1 MGNLTINAVTP
12 FLESVTKPQRYLG
25 GEYNEI
31 KKDWEEVS
39 CRFLFGF
46 PDVYEVGMSHLGLQI
61 LYEAV
66 NREPALLMERAFSP
80 WVDMEEIMVREGI
93 PLYGLESGHPLR
105 DYDCIGFTLQ
115 HEMCY
120 TNVLNMLRLGGVPLY
135 AADRGE
141 DDLLVIAGGP
151 CASNVEPL
159 APFLDAVVLGEGE
172 LLLPELLKLLGRHKQ
187 RHGGKI
193 NRPEL
198 YRELSGTRGV
208 YVPAL
213 YELEYREDK
222 LCRSAESAAEERS
235 AGVGQLSAAEGQRA
249 AGVGQSPAAAG
260 QAGAADGLEEK
271 RLGLSPLLTSIKPLD
286 AAPARVKKARLKE
299 LEGAVFPE
307 KPLVPYIEVVHDR
320 MMLEVLRGCTRGC
333 RFCQAG
339 MIYRP
344 VRERSAETLA
354 NQARALKANT
364 GHNEISLT
372 SLSSS
377 DHTCIK
383 ELVETLVGEFKEDQI
398 SVSLPSL
405 RANHF
410 SVGLAEEI
418 QKVRRTGFTFAP
430 EAGSQRMRDIIN
442 KGVTE
447 EALLN
452 TISKAVSAG
461 WTQIKLYFMI
471 GLPGET
477 LEDVAAIARLCEK
490 VVRQG
495 TQVLRER
502 GGRGSLTVTASV
514 SNFVPKAHT
523 PFQWAGQ
530 ATLAQLRERQQ
541 YLRQEIKDRRI
552 RYTYHDAFTS
562 ALEAVFARG
571 GRELAPVLVKAL
583 DRGCRFDSW
592 SEHFRPLAWREAFE
606 DMGWDLEAIAARPY
620 ALDAV
625 LPWDHLDYGLRPGY
639 LKEEYARAFEE
650 KLTGDCRY
658 HGCSGCGVCDQE
670 GGLVLYGEAV
680 DQ

>member
-1 MGNLTINAVTP
+1 MYNPKTYPKRAVLSY
-12 FLESVTKPQRYLG
+12 LETVSKPQRYLG

-31 KKDWEEVS
+31 RKDWEGAK
-39 CRFLFGF
+39 CRFLFAF

-66 NREPALLMERAFSP
+66 NREPELLMERVFSP
-80 WVDMEEIMVREGI
+80 WVDMEKILEREGI
-93 PLYGLESGHPLR
+93 PLFGLESGRPVR
-105 DYDCIGFTLQ
+105 EYDCIGFTLQ

-120 TNVLNMLRLGGVPLY
+120 TNVLNILRLGGVPYY
-135 AADRGE
+135 AADRREE
-141 DDLLVIAGGP
+141 DPLVIAGGP
-151 CASNVEPL
+151 CASNAEPL
-159 APFLDAVVLGEGE
+159 APFLDAVLLGEGE
-172 LLLPELLKLLGRHKQ
+172 EALPLLLKRIGRHKEEHDGRICRESLLPELAGLK
-187 RHGGKI
+187 
-193 NRPEL
+193 
-198 YRELSGTRGV
+198 GV
-208 YVPAL
+208 YIPSL
-213 YELEYREDK
+213 YQTDYADPQPPEIPYSFEE
-222 LCRSAESAAEERS
+222 ES
-235 AGVGQLSAAEGQRA
+235 GLSLAEGSKEGKREA
-249 AGVGQSPAAAG
+249 KLGVSPILT
-260 QAGAADGLEEK
+260 GLIPC
-271 RLGLSPLLTSIKPLD
+271 GT
-286 AAPARVKKARLKE
+286 APAKVPKARLKE
-299 LEGAVFPE
+299 LEGAVFPD
-307 KPLVPYIEVVHDR
+307 KPLVPYMEVVHDR
-320 MMLEVLRGCTRGC
+320 MMLEILRGCTRGC

-344 VRERSAETLA
+344 VRERSPQTLA

-383 ELVETLVGEFKEDQI
+383 ELVETLVAEFREDQI

-410 SVGLAEEI
+410 SVELAEEI

-490 VVRQG
+490 VVDRGTRVLKEQG
-495 TQVLRER
+495 K
-502 GGRGSLTVTASV
+502 RGSLTVTASV

-523 PFQWAGQ
+523 PFQWVGQ
-530 ATLAQLRERQQ
+530 TPLKELKRRQQ
-541 YLRQEIKDRRI
+541 YLRQEIRDRRI

-562 ALEAVFARG
+562 VLEAVFARG
-571 GRELAPVLVKAL
+571 GRELAPVILKAL
-583 DRGCRFDSW
+583 EKGCRFDSW
-592 SEHFRPLAWREAFE
+592 SEEFRPQAWREAFE
-606 DMGWDLEAIAARPY
+606 EMGWDLEAIAARPY
-620 ALDAV
+620 GLDAL
-625 LPWDHLDYGLRPGY
+625 LPWAHLDYGVSPEY
-639 LKEEYARAFEE
+639 LKQEYAKAL
-650 KLTGDCRY
+650 KGMLTGDCRY
-658 HGCSGCGVCDQE
+658 HGCSGCGVCKKED
-670 GGLVLYGEAV
+670 GGLVLFGEAV

>member
-1 MGNLTINAVTP
+1 MQNPMVNGKTAVAP

-31 KKDWEEVS
+31 RKDWDGVE

-66 NREPALLMERAFSP
+66 NREPELLMERTFSP
-80 WVDMEEIMVREGI
+80 WVDLEEIMVRENL
-93 PLYGLESGHPLR
+93 PLYGLESGRPVR

-135 AADRGE
+135 ARDRGPK
-141 DDLLVIAGGP
+141 DLLVIAGGP

-172 LLLPELLKLLGRHKQ
+172 LLLPQLLKVLGRHKKSA
-187 RHGGKI
+187 GGLVRREEI
-193 NRPEL
+193 LPEL
-198 YRELSGTRGV
+198 AKMQGI
-208 YVPAL
+208 YVPSL
-213 YELEYREDK
+213 YEMTYAQE
-222 LCRSAESAAEERS
+222 A
-235 AGVGQLSAAEGQRA
+235 
-249 AGVGQSPAAAG
+249 GQSDAPGDGGTGETGKEPGTAG
-260 QAGAADGLEEK
+260 ED
-271 RLGLSPLLTSIKPLD
+271 RPLGLSPLLTSIRPR
-286 AAPARVKKARLKE
+286 AGAPGRVRKARLKE

-307 KPLVPYIEVVHDR
+307 RPIVPYIEVVHDR
-320 MMLEVLRGCTRGC
+320 MMLEILRGCTRGC

-344 VRERSAETLA
+344 VRERSAGALA
-354 NQARALKANT
+354 CQARTIKTNT

-377 DHTCIK
+377 DHSCIK
-383 ELVETLVGEFKEDQI
+383 ELVETLVAEFQEDQI

-495 TQVLRER
+495 TQVLREQ
-502 GGRGSLTVTASV
+502 GGRGALTVTASV

-523 PFQWAGQ
+523 PFQWVGQ
-530 ATLAQLRERQQ
+530 ASLAELRQRQQ
-541 YLRQEIKDRRI
+541 YLRQEIRDRRI

-562 ALEAVFARG
+562 VLEAAFARG

-583 DRGCRFDSW
+583 DKGCRFDSW
-592 SEHFRPLAWREAFE
+592 SEHFRPKTWREAFE
-606 DMGWDLEAIAARPY
+606 EAGWDLEAIAARSY
-620 ALDAV
+620 GLEDV
-625 LPWDHLDYGLRPGY
+625 LPWDHLDYGVDPRY
-639 LKEEYARAFEE
+639 LKQEYARALEE

-658 HGCSGCGVCDQE
+658 HGCSGCGVCNEKE